1 MMWLYV
7 IWGGFAALG
16 VWTFVKWVMAGS
28 KTVMETANNLVSTLR
43 DATEVARAYR
53 EDLSF
58 IRQIAQSGVTLN
70 SGEEPESLISQPPAV
85 PATMPPPYMGRYP
98 VKPDEPDAPA
108 EAVQQVDVTATEEE
122 LVEQES
128 EEAAVSY
135 EVSERQKA
143 ETQAADLE
151 RIRELTGNVTNEKPE
166 GQ

>member
-128 EEAAVSY
+128 EEAAVNF
-135 EVSERQKA
+135 EAQERQKA
-143 ETQAADLE
+143 VTQAADLE
-151 RIRELTGNVTNEKPE
+151 RIRTLTGYSEKPE

>member
-53 EDLSF
+53 EDLD
-58 IRQIAQSGVTLN
+58 ILRQIARAGTEQQLGD
-70 SGEEPESLISQPPAV
+70 EPESIIPQQPA
-85 PATMPPPYMGRYP
+85 ATMPPPLWSRFA
-98 VKPDEPDAPA
+98 VKPDEPDAPP

-128 EEAAVSY
+128 EEAAVSF

-151 RIRELTGNVTNEKPE
+151 RIRTLTGYSEKPE